1 MVLPHHMSCL
11 LTYCLSDYLA
21 MNKLRF
27 FLFVLIAYFQGEI
40 VVAQEITQSAR
51 YQSCFLKTKETPR
64 EAFEDAIQWKNEGGG
79 EPSVHCAAM
88 ALMALGLYQAAA
100 HRLESIAKSINK
112 GPRFKANILKQAG
125 RAWLLAGDAARAEAV
140 ATSALQLAPKNPE
153 LLINRAQARADL
165 GDYFSAKIDLD
176 SAIAVVP
183 GDINALTF
191 RAAAHRYLNN
201 WPLAMADVNA
211 VLMADPNHPEALLER
226 GILRRL
232 NNNNAGARTDWL
244 KLLEIAPNAS
254 AAATARA
261 NLEKMDLNI
270 E

>member
-1 MVLPHHMSCL
+1 MVLPHYMSCH

-21 MNKLRF
+21 MNKLPF
-27 FLFVLIAYFQGEI
+27 FLIVFIAYFQGEI

-51 YQSCFLKTKETPR
+51 YQACFLKTENAPR

-79 EPSVHCAAM
+79 EPSVHCAAV
-88 ALMALGLYQAAA
+88 ALMALGLYQTAAN
-100 HRLESIAKSINK
+100 RLESIAKSINK
-112 GPRFKANILKQAG
+112 GPGFKANLLGQAG

-140 ATSALQLAPKNPE
+140 ATSALRLAPKDPR
-153 LLINRAQARADL
+153 LLINRAQARAEI
-165 GDYFSAKIDLD
+165 GDYSGAKIDLD
-176 SAIAVVP
+176 SALAVVP
-183 GDINALTF
+183 NHIDALTF

-201 WPLAMADVNA
+201 WPSAMADVNT
-211 VLMADPNHPEALLER
+211 VLMRNPNHPEALLER

-232 NNNNAGARTDWL
+232 NDNNAGARTDWL

-254 AAATARA
+254 AATAARA